1 MGSDTVCYIKSDLK
15 NKFSYFKFE
24 KDTVFQRNK
33 ADKNNNLVFILHGE
47 MEVIYGDLYP
57 RLISGGNMIL
67 LTPLSRCVCKAVS
80 TVELIILG
88 FGTLNHSCD
97 KYIFQN
103 LTPFFSLIKY
113 EFRELEIRPQAVGDL
128 EAVKASYESL
138 YGTIAVDWTHR
149 DGMFTLNVTIP
160 VNCSAKVYL
169 PGDREAKE
177 VKSGTYSFKKKI

>member
-1 MGSDTVCYIKSDLK
+1 MYVNRIDGRTH
-15 NKFSYFKFE
+15 YFGVRHFE
-24 KDTVFQRNK
+24 
-33 ADKNNNLVFILHGE
+33 
-47 MEVIYGDLYP
+47 
-57 RLISGGNMIL
+57 
-67 LTPLSRCVCKAVS
+67 
-80 TVELIILG
+80 
-88 FGTLNHSCD
+88 HSCD